1 VYPPDR
7 APGLVL
13 GDGVRLGEG
22 VRFGAHVV
30 VHAGA
35 RIAAGAVIQD
45 GAVIGK
51 APALGRH
58 SRAARP
64 AGGAAT
70 VVEAGAV
77 VGCHAVIVAGAHIG
91 PGAVVADHVLV
102 REGARLEEAAVV
114 GHGGTVG
121 VRVVIGARS
130 KLMSFA
136 TLPPGTLIEEDVF
149 IGPCF
154 IVTDDPTMG
163 RHEGQPGVVR
173 PPALRR
179 RCRVAASVTLLPGVE
194 IGEDALVGAGSLVT
208 RDVPP
213 GATVAGNPARILRN
227 DERGTMNAE

>member
-1 VYPPDR
+1 VSGLRASDR
-7 APGLVL
+7 APGLWVA
-13 GDGVRLGEG
+13 DDAEVHDDATI
-22 VRFGAHVV
+22 GANVV
-30 VHAGA
+30 IRAGA
-35 RIAAGAVIQD
+35 RIAAGCVIQD

-64 AGGAAT
+64 TGPALT
-70 VVEAGAV
+70 VVDAGAV
-77 VGCHAVIVAGAHIG
+77 VGCHAVVVAGAHVG

-102 REGARLEEAAVV
+102 RERARLEEAAVV
-114 GHGGTVG
+114 GHAGTVG
-121 VRVVIGARS
+121 VRVVVGARS

-149 IGPCF
+149 IGPAF

-173 PPALRR
+173 PPTLRR
-179 RCRVAASVTLLPGVE
+179 RCRIAASVTLLPGVE
-194 IGEDALVGAGSLVT
+194 IGEDAVVGAGSLVT

-213 GATVAGNPARILRN
+213 GVTVVGTPARAR
-227 DERGTMNAE
+227 

>member
-1 VYPPDR
+1 MSGLRASDR
-7 APGLVL
+7 APGLWIADDAEV
-13 GDGVRLGEG
+13 DDDATI
-22 VRFGAHVV
+22 GAHVV
-30 VHAGA
+30 IHAGA
-35 RIAAGAVIQD
+35 RVASGAVIQD

-77 VGCHAVIVAGAHIG
+77 VGCHAVIVAGAQIG

-102 REGARLEEAAVV
+102 REGARLDEAAVV
-114 GHGGTVG
+114 GHCGTVG

-149 IGPCF
+149 IGPSF

-163 RHEGQPGVVR
+163 RHEGRPGVVR

-213 GATVAGNPARILRN
+213 GVTVIGTPARPR
-227 DERGTMNAE
+227 